1 MKYEEA
7 PKMVNGGN
15 IKHTRTRGGD
25 GVWYRGSELRGFG
38 EQTKNNNF
46 YVFMF

>member
-7 PKMVNGGN
+7 PRMVETYTNKGG
-15 IKHTRTRGGD
+15 